1 MNTEK
6 DLLMYYHSCIKTV
19 GMYTSL
25 SFGALAYSRFYRGKE
40 NYLYNLILVLVSLC
54 LTLVSLFNS
63 YYFML
68 YFDEFQEK
76 LNLKNLKTFKYVPKL
91 LLGINSI
98 LLLLGTF
105 TFLRE
110 IYSSFS
116 SSQISEEENLS
127 NLLTI

>member
-25 SFGALAYSRFYRGKE
+25 SFGAFAYSRFYRG
-40 NYLYNLILVLVSLC
+40 NQNFIYNLTLVLVSLC
-54 LTLVSLFNS
+54 LTFVSIFNS

-68 YFDEFQEK
+68 YFEDSQKK
-76 LNLKNLKTFKYVPKL
+76 LKTKSLKNYKYVPML
-91 LLGINSI
+91 LLAVNSI
-98 LLLLGTF
+98 IFILGIF

-110 IYSSFS
+110 VYSSFS
-116 SSQISEEENLS
+116 SETSDDDYIK

>member
-25 SFGALAYSRFYRGKE
+25 SFGALAYSRFYRG
-40 NYLYNLILVLVSLC
+40 NQNFIYNLTLVLVSLC
-54 LTLVSLFNS
+54 LTFVSIFNS

-68 YFDEFQEK
+68 YFEDSQKK
-76 LNLKNLKTFKYVPKL
+76 LKTKSLKNYKYVPML
-91 LLGINSI
+91 LLAVNSI
-98 LLLLGTF
+98 IFILGIF

-110 IYSSFS
+110 VYSSFS
-116 SSQISEEENLS
+116 SETSDDDYIK

>member
-25 SFGALAYSRFYRGKE
+25 SFGALAYSRFYRGNE
-40 NYLYNLILVLVSLC
+40 NYIYNIILVLISLC
-54 LTLVSLFNS
+54 LTLVSIFNS

-68 YFDEFQEK
+68 YFENSQNK
-76 LNLKNLKTFKYVPKL
+76 LKIKSLENYKYVPKL
-91 LLGINSI
+91 LIGINCI
-98 LLLLGTF
+98 IFILGTF

-110 IYSSFS
+110 IYSFFS
-116 SSQISEEENLS
+116 SSEPSSEENLS

>member
-1 MNTEK
+1 MLE
-6 DLLMYYHSCIKTV
+6 
-19 GMYTSL
+19 
-25 SFGALAYSRFYRGKE
+25 FYRGKE

-54 LTLVSLFNS
+54 LILVSIFNS

>member
-25 SFGALAYSRFYRGKE
+25 SFGALAYSRFYRGNE
-40 NYLYNLILVLVSLC
+40 NFIYNLTLVLVSLC
-54 LTLVSLFNS
+54 LTFVSIFNS

-68 YFDEFQEK
+68 YFEDSQKE
-76 LNLKNLKTFKYVPKL
+76 LKTKSLENYKYVPML
-91 LLGINSI
+91 LLAVNSI
-98 LLLLGTF
+98 IFILGIF

-110 IYSSFS
+110 VYSSFS
-116 SSQISEEENLS
+116 SETSDDDYIK

>member
-25 SFGALAYSRFYRGKE
+25 SFGALAYSRFYRGNE
-40 NYLYNLILVLVSLC
+40 NYIYNLTLVLVSLC
-54 LTLVSLFNS
+54 LILVSIFNS

-68 YFDEFQEK
+68 YFEDSQKK
-76 LNLKNLKTFKYVPKL
+76 LKIKSLENYKYVPKL
-91 LLGINSI
+91 LIGINSI
-98 LLLLGTF
+98 IFMLGIF

-116 SSQISEEENLS
+116 SEPSDDDDIT

>member
-116 SSQISEEENLS
+116 SSEMSEEENLS

>member
-25 SFGALAYSRFYRGKE
+25 SFGALAYSRFYRGNE
-40 NYLYNLILVLVSLC
+40 NFIYNLTLVLVSLC
-54 LTLVSLFNS
+54 LTFVSIFNS

-68 YFDEFQEK
+68 YFEDSQK
-76 LNLKNLKTFKYVPKL
+76 KLKTKSLENYKYVPML
-91 LLGINSI
+91 LLAVNSI
-98 LLLLGTF
+98 IFILGIF

-116 SSQISEEENLS
+116 SETLDDDDIK

>member
-25 SFGALAYSRFYRGKE
+25 SFGALAYSRFYRGNE
-40 NYLYNLILVLVSLC
+40 NFIYNLTLILVSLC
-54 LTLVSLFNS
+54 LTFVSIFNS

-68 YFDEFQEK
+68 YFEDSQKK
-76 LNLKNLKTFKYVPKL
+76 LKTKSLKNYKYVPML
-91 LLGINSI
+91 LLAVNSI
-98 LLLLGTF
+98 IFILGIF

-110 IYSSFS
+110 VYSSLS
-116 SSQISEEENLS
+116 SETSDDDYIK

>member
-25 SFGALAYSRFYRGKE
+25 SFGALAYSRFYRGNE
-40 NYLYNLILVLVSLC
+40 NFIYNLTLILVSLC
-54 LTLVSLFNS
+54 LTFVSIFNS

-68 YFDEFQEK
+68 YFEDSQKE
-76 LNLKNLKTFKYVPKL
+76 LKTKSLENYKYVPML
-91 LLGINSI
+91 LLAVNSI
-98 LLLLGTF
+98 IFILGIF

-110 IYSSFS
+110 VYSSLS
-116 SSQISEEENLS
+116 SETSDDDYIK

>member
-116 SSQISEEENLS
+116 SSETSEEENLS

>member
-25 SFGALAYSRFYRGKE
+25 SFGALAYSRFYRGNE
-40 NYLYNLILVLVSLC
+40 NFIYNLTLVLVSLC
-54 LTLVSLFNS
+54 LTFVSIFNS

-68 YFDEFQEK
+68 YFEDSQK
-76 LNLKNLKTFKYVPKL
+76 KLKTKSLENYKYVPML
-91 LLGINSI
+91 LLAVNSI
-98 LLLLGTF
+98 IFILGIF

-110 IYSSFS
+110 VYSSFS
-116 SSQISEEENLS
+116 SETSDDDYIK

>member
-25 SFGALAYSRFYRGKE
+25 SFGALAYSRFYRGNE
-40 NYLYNLILVLVSLC
+40 NYIYNLTLVLVSLC
-54 LTLVSLFNS
+54 LTLVSIFNS

-68 YFDEFQEK
+68 YFEDSQNK
-76 LNLKNLKTFKYVPKL
+76 LKIKSLENYKYVPMIL
-91 LLGINSI
+91 IGVNSI
-98 LLLLGTF
+98 IFILGTF

-116 SSQISEEENLS
+116 SEPSDDDDIK

>member
-54 LTLVSLFNS
+54 LILVSLFNS

-76 LNLKNLKTFKYVPKL
+76 LNLKNLNVFKYVPKL

-116 SSQISEEENLS
+116 SSETSEEENLS